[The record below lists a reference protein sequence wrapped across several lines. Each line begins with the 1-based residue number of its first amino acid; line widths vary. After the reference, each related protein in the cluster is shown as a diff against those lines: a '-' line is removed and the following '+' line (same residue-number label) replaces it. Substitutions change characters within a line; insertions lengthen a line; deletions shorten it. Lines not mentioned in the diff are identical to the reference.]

1 MKTSIYDNA
10 LFFWPEDKGL
20 QGITA
25 FHADDFI
32 FGGNKAFYQKIFN
45 PSNGFKGIYVYC
57 CVSHEEVIMF
67 KYTGLSTKQYLN
79 ENQVDQRRYV
89 G

>member
-25 FHADDFI
+25 LHADDFI
-32 FGGNKAFYQKIFN
+32 FGGNKAFYQKSLILQTASKQSMSTVVLVMKKSLC
-45 PSNGFKGIYVYC
+45 SNTLVLAPNSI
-57 CVSHEEVIMF
+57 
-67 KYTGLSTKQYLN
+67 
-79 ENQVDQRRYV
+79 
-89 G
+89 